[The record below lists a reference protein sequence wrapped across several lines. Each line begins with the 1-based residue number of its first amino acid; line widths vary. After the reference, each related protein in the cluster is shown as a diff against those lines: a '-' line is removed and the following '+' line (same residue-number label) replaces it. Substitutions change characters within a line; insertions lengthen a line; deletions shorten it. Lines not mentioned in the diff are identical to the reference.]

1 MGRRPCTPQTYDP
14 QILECGI
21 NAKDPWNTSRYDD
34 YIRFD
39 ILLQQR
45 FFFKRMNMVA
55 FWDIMNV
62 FNRNNPWAT
71 VYKED
76 GSTDMAWQYKTFP
89 VGGIILEF

>member
-1 MGRRPCTPQTYDP
+1 
-14 QILECGI
+14 
-21 NAKDPWNTSRYDD
+21 
-34 YIRFD
+34 
-39 ILLQQR
+39 
-45 FFFKRMNMVA
+45 MNMVA

-62 FNRNNPWAT
+62 FNRDNPWAT